1 MNKIIMN
8 KQIFEVTNAT
18 EVLQEAVSMGI
29 IPNIDTMLDNI
40 ESMKKQEL
48 LEQHLYQITK
58 TIKDGK
64 EVYSTYLPT
73 EDGNRLYRR
82 RNTLAELED
91 VIVDHYKEL
100 QEKVYISDVFHAWI
114 DEKLQY
120 GEIQKASYDRYQTDY
135 ERFFVN
141 RDSLIMKKQFK
152 HITYDDLESYI
163 KSTIHDLQLTRKSY
177 AGLRT
182 LIRGIFKYGKKKK
195 YTSLSITEFFG
206 DLELSNNLFKKKIID
221 KEKEVFMEDEI
232 PLVINYL
239 RENPS
244 LFNYGILFTFQTGLR
259 VGELSALKP
268 SDKHGRIIKVRRIE
282 DKYRDENGKWVITIK
297 EHSKTDAGN
306 RDLILPSSACD
317 TFEEIMK
324 LRQDGEFLF
333 EQNGKR
339 IRGNAF
345 NKHLSRICE
354 KLDIP
359 HRTMHKIRKTYG
371 TTLIDN
377 HVDER
382 FITEQMGHADI
393 STTKKLYYFSNKT
406 RKAKEEQI
414 EQAVYF

>member
-1 MNKIIMN
+1 MQDYNTIIGAIQMRLN
-8 KQIFEVTNAT
+8 
-18 EVLQEAVSMGI
+18 GC
-29 IPNIDTMLDNI
+29 
-40 ESMKKQEL
+40 
-48 LEQHLYQITK
+48 
-58 TIKDGK
+58 
-64 EVYSTYLPT
+64 PT
-73 EDGNRLYRR
+73 RS
-82 RNTLAELED
+82 
-91 VIVDHYKEL
+91 VM
-100 QEKVYISDVFHAWI
+100 
-114 DEKLQY
+114 
-120 GEIQKASYDRYQTDY
+120 DRYKIGSGTL
-135 ERFFVN
+135 
-141 RDSLIMKKQFK
+141 SLIMERYHAGGIPIEELQMMLPKEV
-152 HITYDDLESYI
+152 ESLFYPQKNI
-163 KSTIHDLQLTRKSY
+163 
-177 AGLRT
+177 
-182 LIRGIFKYGKKKK
+182 KKKDIPLPDFQYYYDRIHAPNSRVNISYCWLDYK
-195 YTSLSITEFFG
+195 EHNPNGYEKSQFYEYYNRFVV
-206 DLELSNNLFKKKIID
+206 
-221 KEKEVFMEDEI
+221 EKEVFMEDEI

-282 DKYRDENGKWVITIK
+282 DKYRDENVKWVITIK
-297 EHSKTDAGN
+297 EYSKTDAGN
-306 RDLILPSSACD
+306 RNLILPSSACD

-339 IRGNAF
+339 VRGNAF